1 MNEDSTKTSTHTHT
15 PKTFKKYFLRASEL
29 FFRNE
34 FHCKVIGKKPLKL
47 DTKKMYDN
55 NLCEFYEVDD
65 TTVET
70 VEMLPEKVA
79 AVRNENELQHRTT
92 FT

>member
-1 MNEDSTKTSTHTHT
+1 
-15 PKTFKKYFLRASEL
+15 
-29 FFRNE
+29 
-34 FHCKVIGKKPLKL
+34 
-47 DTKKMYDN
+47 MYDN

>member
-1 MNEDSTKTSTHTHT
+1 
-15 PKTFKKYFLRASEL
+15 
-29 FFRNE
+29 
-34 FHCKVIGKKPLKL
+34 
-47 DTKKMYDN
+47 MYDN

-79 AVRNENELQHRTT
+79 AVRNENELQHRTVLHLHNMNRPLPSLNLCVRFVCRFQHSKKRVKKAAET
-92 FT
+92 NLRFNITEL